1 MLKKILYFL
10 MFFILG
16 CALGLPWGIM
26 QEREYIR
33 METILGRQGVEE
45 MVDSFAKMQFIHADT
60 QQARRALLDAV
71 TIHEQMQVDYP
82 DRDKTNQV
90 KWGFCYGDLALLE
103 ESAGNPDLARNYMV
117 KAKQILTPLGFRESK
132 ISEILQEHA
141 SARSQFGELR
151 P

>member
-1 MLKKILYFL
+1 MPNKLFHFVLL
-10 MFFILG
+10 FILG
-16 CALGLPWGIM
+16 CVLGLPWGIVE
-26 QEREYIR
+26 QREVVR
-33 METILGRQGVEE
+33 KETILGMQGEE
-45 MVDSFAKMQFIHADT
+45 DMVDGFAKMQFIHADP

-71 TIHEQMQVDYP
+71 TVHEKMKVDDP
-82 DRDKTNQV
+82 DWDKRNQV

-141 SARSQFGELR
+141 SARAQSGELR